1 MKEANKVNKIERSQ
15 MNRVK
20 EEQRN
25 EMLSSFRTIANGDK
39 TLYNKMVEG
48 YDANHLVVGTR
59 IDNWLVIKESS
70 PEANELVDTINQN
83 FASLTSLIKK
93 QGLQV
98 NKKGTDLL
106 GTPKATHKVE
116 IVIPKEEGKSEA

>member
-25 EMLSSFRTIANGDK
+25 EMLSSFRTIAKGDK
-39 TLYNKMVEG
+39 TLYNQMVEG

-70 PEANELVDTINQN
+70 PEANELVETINQN
-83 FASLTSLIKK
+83 FASLNSLIQK

>member
-1 MKEANKVNKIERSQ
+1 MSKEANKTQVLERSQ

-20 EEQRN
+20 SEQRD
-25 EMLSSFRTIANGDK
+25 EMISSFETIANGNK
-39 TLYNKMVEG
+39 ALYNSMVKS

-70 PEANELVDTINQN
+70 QEASRLVDTINQN
-83 FASLTSLIKK
+83 FASLNSLIEKTGIK
-93 QGLQV
+93 LS
-98 NKKGTDLL
+98 KKGSDVK

-116 IVIPKEEGKSEA
+116 IVIPKS

>member
-25 EMLSSFRTIANGDK
+25 EMLSSFRTIAKGDK
-39 TLYNKMVEG
+39 TLYNQMVEG

-83 FASLTSLIKK
+83 FASLNSLIQK